1 MSLVLLTG
9 STGFVGRQI
18 LGVLQKK
25 GHQVSLVIRDDSQ
38 SRIANMKGVERVV
51 HTPNIFSESSSWW
64 ESVCAGVDIVIH
76 CAWYAEPGQYL
87 HSDKNLECLVGTIS
101 LATGAANAG
110 VKRFVGIGTCFEYEM
125 SRRPLSVYDPLMPLT
140 PYAAAKAATYL
151 VLSQYFQKRSLSFIW
166 CRLFYLFGE
175 GEDPRR
181 FVPYLHKQLSSGS
194 VAELTSGDQI
204 RDFINVADAGEKIVE
219 AAFSSMVGAINI
231 CSGEPISVRQLA
243 EKIADEYN
251 ARSLLN
257 FGTRS
262 DNPFDPPYVVGVRG
276 AGSKSIRRT

>member
-18 LGVLQKK
+18 LVALQKR

-38 SRIANMKGVERVV
+38 SRIINMKGVERIV
-51 HTPNIFSESSSWW
+51 HTLNIFSESSSWW
-64 ESVCAGVDIVIH
+64 EEVCTGVDIVIH

-87 HSDKNLECLVGTIS
+87 QSDKNLECLVGTIN
-101 LATGAANAG
+101 LAKGAANAG

-125 SRRPLSVYDPLMPLT
+125 SRRPLSVYDSLMPLT

-151 VLSQYFQKRSLSFIW
+151 VLSQYFQQRSLGFAW

-181 FVPYLHKQLSSGS
+181 FVPYLHKQLSSGR
-194 VAELTSGDQI
+194 VAELTSGDQV
-204 RDFINVADAGEKIVE
+204 RDFINVADAAEKIVE
-219 AAFSSMVGAINI
+219 AAFSSMDGAINV
-231 CSGEPISVRQLA
+231 CSGEPISVRQFA
-243 EKIADEYN
+243 EKIADKYN
-251 ARSLLN
+251 AHYLLN
-257 FGTRS
+257 FGARP
-262 DNPFDPPYVVGVRG
+262 DNLFDPPYVVGVQG
-276 AGSKSIRRT
+276 MGGK